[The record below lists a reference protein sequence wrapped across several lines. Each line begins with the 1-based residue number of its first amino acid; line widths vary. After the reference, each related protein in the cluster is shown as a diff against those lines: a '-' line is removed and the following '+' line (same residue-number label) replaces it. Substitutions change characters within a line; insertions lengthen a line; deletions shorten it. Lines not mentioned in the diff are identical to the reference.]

1 MTTRR
6 QTASPDAVRQ
16 SAAEAVD
23 TVKAETRPFA
33 RFTKKFYNDWSFHLA
48 QALAFSLITAIVPI
62 AILLLAILGG
72 FIGGL
77 DHKAA
82 TTLIGHLA
90 KALPGPLSSQEVLSS
105 ATSKLTSASG
115 ALALIAIV
123 TAIFV
128 GSRLFTLLEVCFD
141 LIYRLRPRPQSKKNI
156 MAIIMLFVFI
166 VLTPVLVLASLIPDQ
181 IVAILQNSPI
191 STNPSLLS
199 RIGGILSSLIVS
211 FLLFEIIYA
220 FVPNRRVTMNNLQY
234 RLRSCWPGAVT
245 AAIALQIWLVLF
257 PLYTRSF
264 MSGYVGQVGF
274 VLILLAFFYFM
285 AVVVLLG
292 AEVNAFF
299 IEKIPPTTH
308 DLITRASQS
317 D

>member
-1 MTTRR
+1 MATRR
-6 QTASPDAVRQ
+6 QIENTDAVKQ
-16 SAAEAVD
+16 QTVEAVH
-23 TVKAETRPFA
+23 TVQAETRPFA
-33 RFTKKFYNDWSFHLA
+33 RFISKFYNDWSFHLA

-62 AILLLAILGG
+62 AILLLAMLGG
-72 FIGGL
+72 FIGAM

-115 ALALIAIV
+115 ALALIAV
-123 TAIFV
+123 VMAVFV
-128 GSRLFTLLEVCFD
+128 GSRLFTLMEVCFD
-141 LIYRLRPRPQSKKNI
+141 TIYRLRPRPQSKKNI
-156 MAIIMLFVFI
+156 MAIIMLFVFV

-181 IVAILQNSPI
+181 AVAILQNSPI
-191 STNPSLLS
+191 STNPSLLA
-199 RIGGILSSLIVS
+199 RIGGIISSLIVS

-220 FVPNRRVTMNNLQY
+220 FIPNRRVTMNNLQY
-234 RLRSCWPGAVT
+234 RLRASWPGAIT
-245 AAIALQIWLVLF
+245 AAVALQIWLILF
-257 PLYTRSF
+257 PFYTRSF

-285 AVVVLLG
+285 AVVLLLG